1 MVGCPPPCIRGSSP
15 LEGVFPHCS
24 LTSSPLP
31 LTATYKISVRVNK
44 AIYRAPSPP
53 PSFCLGFD
61 LASSLFKV
69 LRLCLSTLPVLTG
82 AFLCGSCASRA
93 SPELRHDGQG
103 QRILAGGSVTPA
115 VAAGMCH
122 VRATH
127 CSGSAK
133 GPLLQHTK
141 TRHFTNPTF

>member
-1 MVGCPPPCIRGSSP
+1 MEENAGRGIFTICPSACIGGSSP
-15 LEGVFPHCS
+15 LEGIFPRCS
-24 LTSSPLP
+24 LTSSPLT

-44 AIYRAPSPP
+44 AVCRAPSPS

-69 LRLCLSTLPVLTG
+69 LRLSLSTLPVLAG
-82 AFLCGSCASRA
+82 AFLWRSCASRA
-93 SPELRHDGQG
+93 LLEPGCDGQG
-103 QRILAGGSVTPA
+103 QGILAGVSVAPA
-115 VAAGMCH
+115 VAAGVHH

-133 GPLLQHTK
+133 GFLLQHT
-141 TRHFTNPTF
+141 